1 MTNAEIA
8 DIFSFLS
15 KLSDIHGENS
25 FKVKSYSIASFTID
39 KLTKPLIDM
48 DMYEMASI
56 KGIGESSAK
65 KIIEL
70 LQTGTLLSLNELL
83 QKTPEGILELMKIKG
98 IGPKKIQ
105 TIWKELQIE
114 SPGEL
119 LYACNE
125 NRLIHFKGFGE
136 KTQQSIKESL
146 EFYFSNQ
153 GFLLYAQATT
163 LIEKLSIFF
172 QKTFPDIPFYN
183 CGEYAMQCDIITII
197 QWVAVCEVNHL
208 KSKLQLNDE
217 WVLQNEANDN
227 LLYKYAGVIDI
238 QFFITQKE
246 NLTFILFEK
255 CCNKNFLKELN
266 DKFSN
271 VNYINNVQDEITIWE
286 QTVGYYI
293 PPYCRSGN
301 LKIED
306 ISKDKIQNVIQ
317 AKDIKGAIHNHS
329 TWSDGANSIEE
340 MALACIELG
349 YEYLVMS
356 DHSVSSFYANG
367 LQVDRIFKQHIEIDE
382 LNEKL
387 APFKIYKSLECDI
400 LNDGSLDYEH
410 TVLQSFDLVI
420 ASVHQNLRMTQDK
433 AMERL
438 LVAIANPYTTI
449 LGHMTGRL
457 LLSRKGYPIQHEKI
471 IDACKLH
478 NVVIEINANPRRLDM
493 DYTWIPYALKQGV
506 MMSINPDA
514 HSTQGLLDISYGVL
528 SAQKSLL
535 PTSSNLSSLT
545 KDEFD
550 FFLNTKKNNRR
561 PIL

>member
-8 DIFSFLS
+8 DVFSFLS

-39 KLTKPLIDM
+39 KLSQSLWEM
-48 DMYEMASI
+48 DMQEMAAI
-56 KGIGESSAK
+56 KGIGESCAK

-70 LQTGTLLSLNELL
+70 LQTGTIQSLNELL
-83 QKTPEGILELMKIKG
+83 LKTPEGILELMKIKG

-114 SPGEL
+114 TPGEL

-153 GFLLYAQATT
+153 GYLLYAQAIA

-172 QKTFPDIPFYN
+172 QNKFPEIRFYT
-183 CGEYAMQCDIITII
+183 CGEYAMQCDIITKL
-197 QWVAVCEVNHL
+197 QWVVVLEMNIL
-208 KSKLQLNDE
+208 KSTLQLYEE
-217 WVLQNEANDN
+217 WVLQNETDDS
-227 LLYKYAGVIDI
+227 LLYKYSGVIDI

-246 NLTFILFEK
+246 NLVFTLMEK
-255 CCNKNFLKELN
+255 SSSDDFFQSFSQKYPVINSLKNIEDELH
-266 DKFSN
+266 
-271 VNYINNVQDEITIWE
+271 IW
-286 QTVGYYI
+286 QQSVGYSI

-301 LKIED
+301 LKIDD
-306 ISKDKIQNVIQ
+306 ISLQKIKNVIQ
-317 AKDIKGAIHNHS
+317 SIDIKGAIHNHS
-329 TWSDGANSIEE
+329 TWSDGANTIEE

-367 LQVDRIFKQHIEIDE
+367 LQVERIYKQHAEIDF
-382 LNEKL
+382 LNSKL
-387 APFKIYKSLECDI
+387 APFKIYKSIECDI
-400 LNDGSLDYEH
+400 LNDGSLDYEDE
-410 TVLQSFDLVI
+410 VLQSFDLVI
-420 ASVHQNLRMTQDK
+420 ASVHQNLRMSQEK

-438 LVAIANPYTTI
+438 LKAIANPFTTI

-457 LLSRKGYPIQHEKI
+457 LLSRKGYPIQHELI
-471 IDACKLH
+471 IDACKQH
-478 NVVIEINANPRRLDM
+478 NVVIELNANPRRLDM
-493 DYTWIPYALKQGV
+493 DYTWIPYALQHGV

-514 HSTQGLLDISYGVL
+514 HNTKGLLDIHYGVL

-535 PTSSNLSSLT
+535 PTSSNLSSFT

-550 FFLNTKKNNRR
+550 KFLAAKKNK
-561 PIL
+561 